1 VIFDSVLE
9 GFILGLGAAVPLG
22 PINILIMSY
31 ALKSY
36 PQAVA
41 IGLGAMSADIT
52 YLLLVIFGTATFMEI
67 AQVNS
72 VMTIFGAIFLFYLAY
87 LIFKGRK
94 NRVNIVK
101 VDRKSLLTNYIKG
114 YTLTLLNPYTI
125 LFWMSVSAYINSK
138 ELNPFFTIL
147 GLFLAILFWITAMP
161 LIIYKTREII
171 PQKLVETFAL
181 VSSMI
186 LAFFA
191 FAMVWKLIF

>member
-1 VIFDSVLE
+1 MIFDSVLE